1 MAEEIIFKVAVDT
14 GDSVAKVGAI
24 DKEFDVLKKSIKDT
38 EKEVD
43 KLSKEFGKNSNEVDS
58 ARKKLANLNLS
69 YKELSKVAT
78 DVAAKFEDVYGELQP
93 LTTRMGEAED
103 RLYEL
108 ALAGKQNTKEYQDLL
123 ETVGRYRQTQI
134 ETDRVVDN
142 AAQTFTQK
150 LGGAIQGAASGFQLV
165 QGASALFGE
174 ESEELEKTLL
184 KVQAAMALADG
195 IEGIRVALPMFTNFA
210 QAVKGKVLGAF
221 ASLTTAEIAN
231 AQATGTMTAIQKV
244 YTLVVGTSTGAL
256 KAFKIALATTGV
268 GLLIVGLGLLV
279 NKLMDTFKSTE
290 EIIKSN
296 ERLLRSNSRLI
307 NQISERREK
316 LDKDMQKQLA
326 YADAMGKSEEDKFK
340 ITKNFGD
347 KTIEQNNKEI
357 QTRLDNVNKLKAI
370 DLGVQASSREQY
382 NELVKENKKKVVAEW
397 TKIAELKT
405 ANEDLRDSLK
415 NTQVKLNTDLKGEQ
429 SKADE
434 DATKARQEEHKKQLE
449 EIKQNNLKK
458 IELENARILE
468 QENLEN
474 EYYDSFKTQQE
485 LEVQAVRDKYN
496 KIIETTTD
504 NETLKLARQKELDV
518 IANKYK
524 VENDKIESDRLSNI
538 DKQYEDYYNQY
549 YDATTAAYQKEQDAV
564 NEKYFYLIEKAKEY
578 GLETIE
584 LEKKRQEELD
594 KIQTPE
600 KQAINEFKNLY
611 RELSTAIQ
619 TSTEI
624 DLNNLQTKHSSE
636 LELLKDNYG
645 EKENYADLEYGLKMR
660 QYNEEKAIIDRQRAF
675 AEFQKKIAI
684 VQTTIDT
691 AKALSATI
699 SGAASAA
706 SAGGPAAP
714 FLLAGYIA
722 SGVATISTAYAKVKT
737 LLNSPMPSIQ
747 PPKMP
752 RDMKDGI
759 SGGVSNGEIQTIQA
773 QSTYKVVVVDSD
785 ITNMQN
791 KTKKVQAISTI

>member
-1 MAEEIIFKVAVDT
+1 MAEEIIFKLGVDT
-14 GDSVAKVGAI
+14 GDSAAQVGAI
-24 DKEFDVLKKSIKDT
+24 DKEFDALRKSIKDT

-43 KLSKEFGKNSNEVDS
+43 NLSKDFGANSQQAEA
-58 ARKKLANLNLS
+58 ARKKLSNLNQS
-69 YKELSKVAT
+69 YKELSKAAT
-78 DVAAKFEDVYGELQP
+78 DVSAKFEDVYGELQP

-108 ALAGKQNTKEYQDLL
+108 ALAGKTNTKEYQDLL
-123 ETVGRYRQTQI
+123 ETVARYRQTQI

-195 IEGIRVALPMFTNFA
+195 IEGVRQALPMFTNFA

-221 ASLTTAEIAN
+221 TSLTTAQIAN
-231 AQATGTMTAIQKV
+231 AQATGTMTALQKV
-244 YTLVVGTSTGAL
+244 YTFIVGTSTGAM
-256 KAFKIALATTGV
+256 KGFKVALATSGI
-268 GLLIVGLGLLV
+268 GLVVVALGMAAEAMGLFGSSTDKTTEALEKQNAEEEKGLSL
-279 NKLMDTFKSTE
+279 L
-290 EIIKSN
+290 N
-296 ERLLRSNSRLI
+296 EVI
-307 NQISERREK
+307 GASERKRNAKKGGLNDLEKELALSKAKGVSDAELYKLERDVLDKQLFNAQVRYNSYDLLSKKEREQARATHDEISGLKLSMQVLDTEFYAKSKEKREK
-316 LDKDMQKQLA
+316 
-326 YADAMGKSEEDKFK
+326 
-340 ITKNFGD
+340 
-347 KTIEQNNKEI
+347 
-357 QTRLDNVNKLKAI
+357 
-370 DLGVQASSREQY
+370 
-382 NELVKENKKKVVAEW
+382 
-397 TKIAELKT
+397 
-405 ANEDLRDSLK
+405 ANE
-415 NTQVKLNTDLKGEQ
+415 E
-429 SKADE
+429 
-434 DATKARQEEHKKQLE
+434 ATKTRQEEHKKQLE

-759 SGGVSNGEIQTIQA
+759 SGDVSNGETQTIQA